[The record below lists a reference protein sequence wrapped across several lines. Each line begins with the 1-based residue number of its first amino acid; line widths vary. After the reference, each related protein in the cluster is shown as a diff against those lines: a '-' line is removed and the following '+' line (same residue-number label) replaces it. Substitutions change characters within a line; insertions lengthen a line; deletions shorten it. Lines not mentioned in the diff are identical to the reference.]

1 MNDEKELETETV
13 PTPDAAP
20 ALTDMP
26 EGIMPEVSPK
36 VKWAAFVEGEAAD
49 FFTGYKLEKMTLE
62 DGNGNKA
69 KLGRTK
75 DGGIKIEYT
84 STVLI

>member
-1 MNDEKELETETV
+1 MSDIEKDILDV
-13 PTPDAAP
+13 MDQDAAQ
-20 ALTDMP
+20 ARK
-26 EGIMPEVSPK
+26 S
-36 VKWAAFVEGEAAD
+36 WAASVERDVAD
-49 FFTGYKLEKMTLE
+49 FFTGNKLEKMTIE

-84 STVLI
+84 STVMI

>member
-1 MNDEKELETETV
+1 
-13 PTPDAAP
+13 
-20 ALTDMP
+20 
-26 EGIMPEVSPK
+26 
-36 VKWAAFVEGEAAD
+36 
-49 FFTGYKLEKMTLE
+49 MTIE

-84 STVLI
+84 STVMI

>member
-1 MNDEKELETETV
+1 MEEMTKETTEEAIEKTIEKTVALGAETE
-13 PTPDAAP
+13 
-20 ALTDMP
+20 
-26 EGIMPEVSPK
+26 EGSGNK
-36 VKWAAFVEGEAAD
+36 HWASFVEGDVAN

-75 DGGIKIEYT
+75 DCGIKIEYT

>member
-1 MNDEKELETETV
+1 MSEVENEVLDV
-13 PTPDAAP
+13 MDQDAAQ
-20 ALTDMP
+20 ARK
-26 EGIMPEVSPK
+26 S
-36 VKWAAFVEGEAAD
+36 WATFVERDVAD
-49 FFTGYKLEKMTLE
+49 FFTGNKLEKMTIE

-84 STVLI
+84 STVMI

>member
-1 MNDEKELETETV
+1 MSEMEKEVLDGMDQ
-13 PTPDAAP
+13 DAAQ
-20 ALTDMP
+20 ARK
-26 EGIMPEVSPK
+26 S
-36 VKWAAFVEGEAAD
+36 WSAFVERDVAD
-49 FFTGYKLEKMTLE
+49 FFTGNKLEKMTIE

-84 STVLI
+84 STVMI

>member
-1 MNDEKELETETV
+1 MSEMEKEVLDV
-13 PTPDAAP
+13 MDQDAAQ
-20 ALTDMP
+20 ARK
-26 EGIMPEVSPK
+26 S
-36 VKWAAFVEGEAAD
+36 WAAIVERDVAD
-49 FFTGYKLEKMTLE
+49 FFTGNKLEKMTIE

-84 STVLI
+84 STVMI

>member
-1 MNDEKELETETV
+1 MSEMEKEVLDV
-13 PTPDAAP
+13 MDQDAAQ
-20 ALTDMP
+20 ARK
-26 EGIMPEVSPK
+26 S
-36 VKWAAFVEGEAAD
+36 WAVFVERDVAD
-49 FFTGYKLEKMTLE
+49 FFTGNKLEKMTIE

-84 STVLI
+84 STVMI

>member
-1 MNDEKELETETV
+1 MNDEIKSETEV
-13 PTPDAAP
+13 IEVTPEQKK
-20 ALTDMP
+20 LQ
-26 EGIMPEVSPK
+26 
-36 VKWAAFVEGEAAD
+36 WAAFVEGEVAN

-84 STVLI
+84 STITI

>member
-1 MNDEKELETETV
+1 MSEMEKEVL
-13 PTPDAAP
+13 DAAQ
-20 ALTDMP
+20 ARK
-26 EGIMPEVSPK
+26 S
-36 VKWAAFVEGEAAD
+36 WAAFVERDVAD
-49 FFTGYKLEKMTLE
+49 FFTGNKLEKMTIE

-84 STVLI
+84 STVMI

>member
-1 MNDEKELETETV
+1 MSEMEKEVLDV
-13 PTPDAAP
+13 MDQDAAQ
-20 ALTDMP
+20 ARK
-26 EGIMPEVSPK
+26 S
-36 VKWAAFVEGEAAD
+36 WAAERDVAD
-49 FFTGYKLEKMTLE
+49 FFTGNKLEKMTIE

-84 STVLI
+84 STVMI